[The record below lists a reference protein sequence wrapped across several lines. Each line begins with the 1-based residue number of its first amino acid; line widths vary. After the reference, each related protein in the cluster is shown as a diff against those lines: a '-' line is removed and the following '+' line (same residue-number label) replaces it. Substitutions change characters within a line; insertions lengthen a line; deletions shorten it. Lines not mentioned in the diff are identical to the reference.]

1 MYNTLIKIS
10 EELKSNNIVKSC
22 IKYMEGVHDKAYDL
36 KRNGKSVQARKLVDN
51 TKESLMY
58 EYPIYM
64 QYVYCCLLLDQYGFG
79 NFNTNFNTEVVN
91 FIKSYYNNKGEVK

>member
-10 EELKSNNIVKSC
+10 EELKQNNIVKSC
-22 IKYMEGVHDKAYDL
+22 IKCMEEVHKKAYDL
-36 KRNGKSVQARKLVDN
+36 KWNGKSVQARKLVDN

-64 QYVYCCLLLDQYGFG
+64 QYVSCCLLLDQHGFG
-79 NFNTNFNTEVVN
+79 NFYTDFNREVAN
-91 FIKSYYNNKGEVK
+91 FIKRYKEVK